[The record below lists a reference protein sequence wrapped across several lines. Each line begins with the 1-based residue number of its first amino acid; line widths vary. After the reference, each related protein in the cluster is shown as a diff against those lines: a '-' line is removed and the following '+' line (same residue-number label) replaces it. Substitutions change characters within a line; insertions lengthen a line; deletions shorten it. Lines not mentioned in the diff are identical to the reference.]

1 MVNLHALTA
10 SPRSDSPLSD
20 PHIDPESDPLHVTP
34 SVPGEASTTAIATTP
49 TITAAPPPTA
59 PNPQPSA
66 LPSALP
72 PRSTPPIDPDRH
84 DFPSLHRQGRIHL
97 QKHNYRAAQ
106 STLLTALGQYQP
118 YGPVTLPQL
127 AALLIDLAAVY
138 GSCNQPQAQE
148 TCLRRALHCCGI
160 LQAARGRT
168 DTTQANVTANV
179 TANSTQANPADWEL
193 ALAIVEPLIDLYWHQ
208 NRWTD
213 VTPLFPLALRIHQ
226 HRGSSEDR
234 SVARILRRWGEV
246 DLGQG
251 RYAKAEVRLRAAL
264 NLYRQQK
271 NAKTPP

>member
-1 MVNLHALTA
+1 M
-10 SPRSDSPLSD
+10 
-20 PHIDPESDPLHVTP
+20 
-34 SVPGEASTTAIATTP
+34 
-49 TITAAPPPTA
+49 
-59 PNPQPSA
+59 
-66 LPSALP
+66 
-72 PRSTPPIDPDRH
+72 
-84 DFPSLHRQGRIHL
+84 
-97 QKHNYRAAQ
+97 
-106 STLLTALGQYQP
+106 
-118 YGPVTLPQL
+118 
-127 AALLIDLAAVY
+127 Y

-160 LQAARGRT
+160 LQAARGRA
-168 DTTQANVTANV
+168 DTTQ
-179 TANSTQANPADWEL
+179 ANSTQANPADWEL

-271 NAKTPP
+271 NAKTPTVAQCWYLLAQVYERQGREDKALALLEWLLAWSPLGTEDLCEVQVAIVLAIGPFYQARGQLSQHLQLYRQALKTCGPRLGSHHPHIQALQAQLLQLAPRGSYASPPTHVSTPRYRDPMV